1 MNDTDTR
8 GIGQRIAN
16 CSLRLK
22 LDVFDDDGL
31 GPRDRLTA
39 ARVCN
44 HRLCPFCEWRRTRV
58 WRKRLL
64 EGVAALQSDHPKLT
78 PLMLTLTT
86 RSEPLESLRAQVG
99 EMNRAWNRLAQT
111 TAFPTAYWFRRTEI
125 SISSKNGPTYMA
137 HPHFHVLLF
146 VRPSYFSTGYI
157 SQLRWQQ
164 MWQMAARLDYPPVID
179 VRRAYKKSTS
189 GSRDLSD
196 VQASTLEACK
206 YATKASSL
214 LELGPAL
221 PEFSSQVK
229 GLRYYSVSRALSSY
243 LQTGD
248 VTSADLM
255 DEDVSITNPDVP
267 YWKCIADWHEDVK
280 EFLFTSV
287 EEQIPR

>member
-1 MNDTDTR
+1 MTDTDTR
-8 GIGQRIAN
+8 DIGQRIAN

-22 LDVFDDDGL
+22 LDVFDDGDQ
-31 GPRDRLTA
+31 GPTDRLTA

-64 EGVAALQSDHPKLT
+64 EGVGALQSDHPKLT

-86 RSEPLESLRAQVG
+86 RSEPLEALRGQVQ
-99 EMNRAWNRLAQT
+99 EMQKAWHRLT
-111 TAFPTAYWFRRTEI
+111 KIRSFPTAFWFRRLEI
-125 SISSKNGPTYMA
+125 TVSANSGSMYMA

-157 SQLRWQQ
+157 SQLKWQQ

-179 VRRAYKKSTS
+179 VRRAYKRSTS

-229 GLRYYSVSRALSSY
+229 GLRYYSVSRELSKY
-243 LQTGD
+243 LQSGD
-248 VTSADLM
+248 VTSKDLM
-255 DEDVSITNPDVP
+255 DEHVAITNPDVP
-267 YWKCIADWHEDVK
+267 YYKCIADWHEDIR
-280 EFLFTSV
+280 EFLYTSV
-287 EEQIPR
+287 EEQSPR